1 MQVLENK
8 GICNAGDIWAK
19 DGKYIV
25 CPDKERIAELE
36 KYTQS
41 RKSKDKAYY
50 KALDELRILML
61 DDLLWLTN

>member
-19 DGKYIV
+19 DGKYLV
-25 CPDKERIAELE
+25 CPDYKRIAELE

-41 RKSKDKAYY
+41 RKSKDKAFISFG
-50 KALDELRILML
+50 LVVM
-61 DDLLWLTN
+61 TNPFLFDIIKF